1 MTFVKLTIAVEKSR
15 DVGDRIGWDMSEG
28 WGMLGAAVLAGI
40 FAIVAG
46 VIAYRAGR
54 RQVADQGLIEHRH
67 WQRQNRLDA
76 YQRVL
81 TAADGFTAAM
91 DLWRIPTSRP
101 SANLAGALETLAA
114 AEAGVRLV
122 GPAEM
127 HAPAKAVVSAAGAV
141 YQRTRQLRPI
151 PLPIPPAQW
160 ARLSQDVIT
169 ATNQFV
175 TKAATVLDTPDD

>member
-1 MTFVKLTIAVEKSR
+1 MDLTTAAEKSR

-28 WGMLGAAVLAGI
+28 WGMLGAAILAGI

-54 RQVADQGLIEHRH
+54 RQVADQGFIEHRH
-67 WQRQNRLDA
+67 WRRQNRLEA

-81 TAADGFTAAM
+81 TASDAFTAAM
-91 DLWRIPTSRP
+91 DVWRIPTTRS

-122 GPAEM
+122 GPTAI
-127 HAPAKAVVSAAGAV
+127 HTPAKAVTTAAGDV
-141 YQRTRQLRPI
+141 YRRTRRI
-151 PLPIPPAQW
+151 TGAILPIPPAQW
-160 ARLSQDVIT
+160 LQLSQALIA

-175 TKAATVLDTPDD
+175 NEAATVLDNPNE